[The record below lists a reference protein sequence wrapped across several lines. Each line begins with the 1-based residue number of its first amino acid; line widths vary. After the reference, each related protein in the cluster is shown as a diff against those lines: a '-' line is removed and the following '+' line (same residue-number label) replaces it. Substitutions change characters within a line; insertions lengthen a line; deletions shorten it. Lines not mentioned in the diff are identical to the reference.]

1 MRFLFLTCAHHL
13 SHVCLV
19 AIAGAAQPARRINNP
34 RWRRDAA
41 PQRAPPNTCPL
52 TQSTQNYTQNTHKKH
67 TYRSQTDHIQR
78 TDSVDRN
85 DLSTQLTQLTRLCT
99 IDASFRSKRSNARRK
114 TCCPT
119 RAELE
124 WYNTLTHLWG
134 LLHTFIIPLEHAVMK
149 QPPSGTHFTCVT
161 PIQRQQQ
168 TMKHNESLSFKEI
181 LNQSKGNLMIL
192 KPQWSVTAD
201 NFLSPS

>member
-124 WYNTLTHLWG
+124 WYNTLTH
-134 LLHTFIIPLEHAVMK
+134 
-149 QPPSGTHFTCVT
+149 PPMGIT
-161 PIQRQQQ
+161 PHIYNPVGACSDEAATLRDAF
-168 TMKHNESLSFKEI
+168 HLRHSYSE
-181 LNQSKGNLMIL
+181 
-192 KPQWSVTAD
+192 TAAD
-201 NFLSPS
+201 DEAQ